1 MVTTTRIFSVFLFV
15 PLSIFIP
22 SDACAP
28 TSAVSD
34 PVTSTTEA
42 STTEST
48 TTEADTTTMMD
59 TSTDSSSTTE
69 VSTTTAMEET
79 PCAQTDVT
87 LGTEP
92 EVQSLNYNSMTTNGV
107 TTASMTVTCS
117 STDPAD
123 YVRMHFD
130 PTQTPHENSNNG
142 GFPSSVT
149 VELTC
154 SSYTNTWTYL
164 KIDVGVLTV
173 DGVTCTQTPR

>member
-1 MVTTTRIFSVFLFV
+1 MVTTKRIFSVFLFV
-15 PLSIFIP
+15 PLFIFIP

-69 VSTTTAMEET
+69 VPTTTAMEEISK
-79 PCAQTDVT
+79 AFF
-87 LGTEP
+87 
-92 EVQSLNYNSMTTNGV
+92 SYNSITSNGV

-154 SSYTNTWTYL
+154 SSDTNTWTYL